1 MRLLSAKGVIPKKG
15 EFMSDIEKLIAS
27 YEGTDKLLYTDPGNP
42 YESIYIRAKVSDGM
56 LVVTDSECEHGP
68 DGGWTFRTL
77 SFDKPASEKVFIM
90 LLEINPDPFRA
101 MAGLFNYN
109 DRTQVFREMCDK
121 RGIEYKDTLSF

>member
-1 MRLLSAKGVIPKKG
+1 
-15 EFMSDIEKLIAS
+15 MSDVKKLIAS

-42 YESIYIRAKVSDGM
+42 YELIYIRAKVSDGM

-77 SFDKPASEKVFIM
+77 CFDKPASEKVFIM